1 MAAAKPIWAE
11 NGKVYI
17 IDQTLLPA
25 QNEVIEVKTVK
36 DMWDCIKAL
45 QVRGAPAI
53 GLAMG
58 FGIYIGVKEEAF
70 ETGEEFVAAVKKVS
84 AYLETSRPTAVNLF
98 WASKRVN
105 EKVAGY
111 TFTTREAAIQFLL
124 DEAMA
129 MLAEDIATCRSI
141 GRYGA
146 EVFRKNHIK
155 SVLTHCN
162 AGAIATSEYGTALA
176 PVYVLAEEGEPIKV
190 YSDETRPL
198 LQGSRLTAYELLA
211 NGIDV
216 TTICDNMAGVVMRN
230 GWVDAVIVGA
240 DRIASNGDTA
250 NKIGTYTVSI
260 LAREHH
266 IPVYIAAPFST
277 IDLEIEDG
285 SQIPIEER
293 NPDEVRYIQGVQT
306 APKDVKVF
314 NPAFDVTPHELIAG
328 IITEKGVIYPPFK
341 ENMQKVLK
349 EGKLI

>member
-1 MAAAKPIWAE
+1 
-11 NGKVYI
+11 
-17 IDQTLLPA
+17 
-25 QNEVIEVKTVK
+25 
-36 DMWDCIKAL
+36 
-45 QVRGAPAI
+45 
-53 GLAMG
+53 
-58 FGIYIGVKEEAF
+58 
-70 ETGEEFVAAVKKVS
+70 
-84 AYLETSRPTAVNLF
+84 
-98 WASKRVN
+98 
-105 EKVAGY
+105 
-111 TFTTREAAIQFLL
+111 
-124 DEAMA
+124 
-129 MLAEDIATCRSI
+129 
-141 GRYGA
+141 
-146 EVFRKNHIK
+146 
-155 SVLTHCN
+155 
-162 AGAIATSEYGTALA
+162 
-176 PVYVLAEEGEPIKV
+176 
-190 YSDETRPL
+190 
-198 LQGSRLTAYELLA
+198 
-211 NGIDV
+211 
-216 TTICDNMAGVVMRN
+216 MAGVVMRN

-293 NPDEVRYIQGVQT
+293 NPDEVRYIQCVQT